1 MTVGV
6 ALRLGSARQR
16 CLGRLAPRRRG
27 QPRLALTPTRPTTR
41 PARRHA
47 WLDATDAHGFTDVSD
62 GHAFGEAINC
72 IAYYGITNGTGDGTT
87 FSPNDDVSRQEMAL
101 FIARAAEAAGVDLG
115 DAMDAGFSDIDDAWP
130 GAQDA
135 INRLASKGMIPKDDT
150 FRPGDDI
157 TRAEMATFLIGLL
170 NKASSNVT
178 IVNGVIRLG
187 ASGSTT
193 VADDHFGDSRATL
206 PRANDA
212 EVSALYEL
220 GITKGSTV
228 APVQD
233 DTEPPLDFNYEPA
246 GSVTRGHMAEF
257 ITRALG
263 HTSVRPE
270 GVSAQYDGSDVVVS
284 VPATRTSSRCPTS
297 WSTSSRPTPSGADLA
312 YAGQRVLRRGQQG
325 VGYRQVFEC
334 EIDGLKIRSPEATAT
349 RACLSVAWTS
359 GGTVVWAWTGDD
371 KDTRG

>member
-1 MTVGV
+1 
-6 ALRLGSARQR
+6 
-16 CLGRLAPRRRG
+16 
-27 QPRLALTPTRPTTR
+27 
-41 PARRHA
+41 
-47 WLDATDAHGFTDVSD
+47 
-62 GHAFGEAINC
+62 
-72 IAYYGITNGTGDGTT
+72 
-87 FSPNDDVSRQEMAL
+87 MAL

-135 INRLASKGMIPKDDT
+135 INRLTSKGIISKDDT

-220 GITKGSTV
+220 GVTKGAS
-228 APVQD
+228 AAAVQD

-246 GSVTRGHMAEF
+246 ASVNRGQMAEF
-257 ITRALG
+257 IVRALG

-270 GVSAQYDGSDVVVS
+270 GISAQYDGSDVVVS
-284 VPATRTSSRCPTS
+284 ARDENFQPVSNVVVDLFTTDTD
-297 WSTSSRPTPSGADLA
+297 GADLA
-312 YAGQRVLRRGQQG
+312 MRANGACSEVNKVSDTGKYS
-325 VGYRQVFEC
+325 C
-334 EIDGLKIRSPEATAT
+334 EIDGEDQITGGDGDT
-349 RACLSVAWTS
+349 SVPLGGVDD

-371 KDTRG
+371 KDTVDDDTDLYRLDIDEDEEKSIGH